1 MSAAKTKRPP
11 EVPLDAPLPGTDALS
26 DVVLGALQDDRCT
39 VTYQAGDVLIEEG
52 DTSASLFILLRGR
65 LKVYACNA
73 RGREVVYNV
82 LEPGEFFGE
91 LCLDGG
97 PRTASVS
104 ATEPSVCV
112 VVQRDELRSFIASH
126 PEVAEQVIMKLIG
139 RVRHVTQHVK
149 SLALDNV
156 HERVAALLQQLGAD
170 AKGAIGTPF
179 RITQR
184 EMALRVGATREMV
197 NHVMRELMAS
207 GHIEKRGRGQL
218 ALLRSLL
225 PEA

>member
-1 MSAAKTKRPP
+1 MSAAKSKHPP

-26 DVVLGALQDDRCT
+26 DVVLSALQDDRCT

-65 LKVYACNA
+65 LKVYACNL
-73 RGREVVYNV
+73 RGREVVYNM

-112 VVQRDELRSFIASH
+112 VVQRDELRSFVASH

-156 HERVAALLQQLGAD
+156 HERVAALLQQLGTD
-170 AKGAIGTPF
+170 AQGNPGHPF

-197 NHVMRELMAS
+197 NHVMRELMVS
-207 GHIEKRGRGQL
+207 GHIEKRGRGEL
-218 ALLRSLL
+218 VLLRSLQ
-225 PEA
+225 PEG

>member
-1 MSAAKTKRPP
+1 MPAAKTRRPP
-11 EVPLDAPLPGTDALS
+11 QVPLDAPVPGSDALS
-26 DVVLGALQDDRCT
+26 DMVLASLQDDRCT
-39 VTYQAGDVLIEEG
+39 LSFQPGDVLMEEG

-65 LKVYACNA
+65 LKVFACNA

-97 PRTASVS
+97 PRTASVR

-112 VVQRDELRSFIASH
+112 VVQRDELRGFIASH
-126 PEVAEQVIMKLIG
+126 PEVAEQLIMKLIG

-156 HERVAALLQQLGAD
+156 HERVAALLQQLGT
-170 AKGAIGTPF
+170 GPGGLIGQPF

-207 GHIEKRGRGQL
+207 GHIVKRGRGELVLMQ
-218 ALLRSLL
+218 SLL
-225 PEA
+225 PDD